1 MVSIQQQTKI
11 MSTIETLMDQA
22 NDQGYLTLRDLLGA
36 MSEDDDNIQ
45 SMRTILRVIHEKGI
59 DIQSTEDHFDFPLI
73 DQAKIQ
79 KKRND
84 LATIRA
90 TDTVG
95 LYLKEMSHVPLL
107 SLAEEQAL
115 AKNIEAGKNA
125 QTVLNNLKSDLSYQQ
140 INELETIKDEGENAW
155 ESLIKANT
163 RLVVSIAKRYLGRG
177 VPFLDLIQ
185 EGNLGLIKAVEKFD
199 YKRGFRFSTY
209 ATWWIRQSISRAI
222 ADMGRTIRI
231 PVHMIDQIRELYK
244 VSQYL
249 EQKLGRKPLAQE
261 IAEVMEIEPTKV
273 QWITR
278 ISWLPLS
285 LERPVG
291 EEEETA
297 LVMFVKDEVT
307 PSPVDVTYK
316 SMLRRKIDE
325 ILETL
330 DPREAK
336 ILRLRFGLEGNR
348 IYTLEEVGEK
358 FGLTRERIRQIEG
371 KALRHLRHPH
381 KARQLRGFIN

>member
-1 MVSIQQQTKI
+1 MVSKQQQVKKKL
-11 MSTIETLMDQA
+11 TIEMLLERAD
-22 NDQGYLTLRDLLGA
+22 DQGYLTLRDLLGVI
-36 MSEDDDNIQ
+36 SEDDDNLEGI
-45 SMRTILRVIHEKGI
+45 RTILKVLRDRGIH
-59 DIQSTEDHFDFPLI
+59 IQNADAQFDQPSTVL
-73 DQAKIQ
+73 
-79 KKRND
+79 KKKQHRKSG
-84 LATIRA
+84 LAAVQA

-107 SLAEEQAL
+107 SLEEEQAL
-115 AKNIEAGKNA
+115 AKNIEAGRNA
-125 QTVLNNLKSDLSYQQ
+125 KAVLKNLKPDLSKEH
-140 INELETIKDEGENAW
+140 INELEAIREVGEHAW
-155 ESLIKANT
+155 ENLIKANT

-231 PVHMIDQIRELYK
+231 PVHMIDRIRELYK
-244 VSQYL
+244 VSQFL

-261 IAEVMEIEPTKV
+261 IAEVMEIEPSKV

-291 EEEETA
+291 EEEETE

-307 PSPVDVTYK
+307 PSPKDVTYK

-325 ILETL
+325 ILDTL
-330 DPREAK
+330 DPREAE
-336 ILRLRFGLEGNR
+336 ILRLRFGLDGDR
-348 IYTLEEVGEK
+348 IYTLEEVGAK

-381 KARQLRGFIN
+381 KARQLKGFI